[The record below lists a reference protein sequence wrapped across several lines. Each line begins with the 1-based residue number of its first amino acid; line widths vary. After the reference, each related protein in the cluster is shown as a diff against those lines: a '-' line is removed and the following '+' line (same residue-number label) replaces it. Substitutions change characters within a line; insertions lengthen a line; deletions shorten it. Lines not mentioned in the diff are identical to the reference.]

1 MSYVTYNT
9 QISQQDN
16 PNNVFIQY
24 EGPTSTGMG
33 RKWGQRPRLYP
44 SFPLYK
50 SRSGN
55 YLLGYTGSS
64 LGT

>member
-9 QISQQDN
+9 QISQQNN

-33 RKWGQRPRLYP
+33 RI
-44 SFPLYK
+44 
-50 SRSGN
+50 
-55 YLLGYTGSS
+55 
-64 LGT
+64 